1 MSATPPLQCAGQPG
15 AFSTLPP
22 VFIQRKNS
30 DPSVPQSGAGIVEF
44 AIVAVPV
51 LLLGLGAIES
61 AQWLFTRQAV
71 SLALLEAGR
80 AGITQ
85 HASPEAMI
93 DAFEHALLPLHASA
107 SRSLARNR
115 LESALAQRRQR
126 LGAAP
131 WRIEILSPAEA
142 AYRDFADPALL
153 ISRQSGRA
161 AINNNYLHEQ
171 NLRHRATG
179 RPEGR
184 GPLSGV
190 DIFQANTLAL
200 RLSYLHEPAVPGMKA
215 LLSMLGNSQGTY
227 RQRAMAAGYLP
238 MVREMAF
245 IMQSHPVSWT
255 MPENGKIVGPERPA
269 SNPPSA
275 AAHCVGMWCL
285 PQGPEPIA
293 MAETP
298 PAGPPPWPSGPAGL
312 PNSSGTPPQP
322 PGTLPPEPAPLP
334 ALDDCLGSDPSW
346 GLTP

>member
-1 MSATPPLQCAGQPG
+1 MPVPPPSQCAVQPS
-15 AFSTLPP
+15 AFSVLPP
-22 VFIQRKNS
+22 AFSLRKTAGS
-30 DPSVPQSGAGIVEF
+30 FASQSGAGIAEF
-44 AIVAVPV
+44 SIVAIPV

-61 AQWLFTRQAV
+61 AQWLFTRQAA

-93 DAFEHALLPLHASA
+93 DAFEHALLPLYASA
-107 SRSLARNR
+107 SHSSARSRLAA
-115 LESALAQRRQR
+115 ALAQRQQR

-142 AYRDFADPALL
+142 AYLDFADPALL
-153 ISRQSGRA
+153 ISRQSGHA

-179 RPEGR
+179 WLEGR
-184 GPLSGV
+184 GPVSGV

-200 RLSYLHEPAVPGMKA
+200 RLSYLHEPAIPGMKA
-215 LLSMLGNSQGTY
+215 LLSMLGNGQGSY

-238 MVREMAF
+238 MVREMTF
-245 IMQSHPVSWT
+245 IMQSHPVSWP
-255 MPENGKIVGPERPA
+255 MPESGKIVGPERLA

-285 PQGPEPIA
+285 PQGPKPIA
-293 MAETP
+293 LADTP
-298 PAGPPPWPSGPAGL
+298 PTGL
-312 PNSSGTPPQP
+312 PTWPAAPGLPGTSTQAPQQVVTPPFE
-322 PGTLPPEPAPLP
+322 TAPLP
-334 ALDDCLGSDPSW
+334 ELGDCLGSDSAW